1 MTHPAKPSKGIV
13 LIVSVNAQ
21 TMVVNSSHLH
31 IASTPE
37 GCRISRDGEI
47 GFIVVC
53 GDDNKSQRRVPTL
66 PAAYA
71 VCQQMMPRRLTIL
84 PPV

>member
-1 MTHPAKPSKGIV
+1 MTHQSKATEGIV

-21 TMVVNSSHLH
+21 TMVVRSSHLH

-53 GDDNKSQRRVPTL
+53 GNDNKSQRRVPTL

-71 VCQQMMPRRLTIL
+71 ICQQMMPRRLAIH